1 MGVVADWVPRP
12 LLLIVTTRPVLRLI
26 YGGLG
31 GSRLPDEP
39 VVLLEATDEE
49 ELEELLLLLLAL

>member
-1 MGVVADWVPRP
+1 MGAVADWVLRP
-12 LLLIVTTRPVLRLI
+12 LLIVITRPDLRLI
-26 YGGLG
+26 YGALG

-49 ELEELLLLLLAL
+49 ELDELLLLLFAL